1 MTIHFHSLMAF
12 IHVFLFV
19 YAIGGD
25 IAVHY
30 IGKYI
35 TRSELSL
42 EERLR
47 VRDLRFI
54 VDMSARSSLVL
65 LLAVGFT
72 LAQAYGSPVTGIW
85 LALLWLADL
94 AWLALVWLVYFNKGT
109 PKGARLQ
116 SLDMG
121 IRYFVIASMLAF
133 GSYCLITGELIASNW
148 LALKIVLFAA
158 ILGNGVWIRHIAA
171 RWQAAFDL
179 VLSGGD
185 DRIRGEKMI
194 LKINGTA
201 NRAAFLIWLLVVLMA
216 FLGEVKPF

>member
-1 MTIHFHSLMAF
+1 MAF

-25 IAVHY
+25 VAVHY

-42 EERLR
+42 EERIR

-54 VDMSARSSLVL
+54 VDMTARSSLVL

-72 LAQAYGSPVTGIW
+72 LAQLYGSPITGIW
-85 LALLWLADL
+85 LLLLWVADL
-94 AWLALVWLVYFNKGT
+94 AWLGLVWLVYFNKGT
-109 PKGARLQ
+109 AKGARLQ
-116 SLDMG
+116 RLDMG
-121 IRYFVIASMLAF
+121 IRYMVIGAMAAF
-133 GSYCLITGELIASNW
+133 GTYCLVTGEFIAHKW
-148 LALKIVLFAA
+148 LAMKIILFAA
-158 ILGNGVWIRHIAA
+158 ILLNGVWIRRIAM
-171 RWQAAFDL
+171 RWQGAFDL
-179 VLSGGD
+179 VLADGD
-185 DRIRGEKMI
+185 SRAQGEK
-194 LKINGTA
+194 LLVEINSMA

>member
-1 MTIHFHSLMAF
+1 MAF

-25 IAVHY
+25 VAVHY

-42 EERLR
+42 EERIR

-54 VDMSARSSLVL
+54 VDMTARSSLVL

-72 LAQAYGSPVTGIW
+72 LAQLYGSPITGIW
-85 LALLWLADL
+85 LLLLWVADL
-94 AWLALVWLVYFNKGT
+94 AWLGLVWLVYFNKGT
-109 PKGARLQ
+109 AKGARLQ
-116 SLDMG
+116 RLDMS
-121 IRYFVIASMLAF
+121 IRYMVIGAMAAF
-133 GSYCLITGELIASNW
+133 GTYCLVTGEFITHKW
-148 LALKIVLFAA
+148 LAVKIILFAA
-158 ILGNGVWIRHIAA
+158 ILLNGVWIRRIAI
-171 RWQAAFDL
+171 RWQGAFDL
-179 VLSGGD
+179 VLADGD
-185 DRIRGEKMI
+185 SRARGEKM
-194 LKINGTA
+194 LVEINGMA

>member
-1 MTIHFHSLMAF
+1 MTINFHLLMAF

-25 IAVHY
+25 VAVHY

-42 EERLR
+42 EERIR

-54 VDMSARSSLVL
+54 VDMTARSSLVL

-72 LAQAYGSPVTGIW
+72 LAQLYGSPITGIW
-85 LALLWLADL
+85 LLLLWVADL
-94 AWLALVWLVYFNKGT
+94 AWLGLVWLVYFNKGT
-109 PKGARLQ
+109 AKGARLQ
-116 SLDMG
+116 RLDMG
-121 IRYFVIASMLAF
+121 IRYMVIGAMAAF
-133 GSYCLITGELIASNW
+133 GTYCLVTGEFIAHKW
-148 LALKIVLFAA
+148 LAMKIILFAA
-158 ILGNGVWIRHIAA
+158 ILLNGVWIRRIAM
-171 RWQAAFDL
+171 RWQGAFDL
-179 VLSGGD
+179 VLADGD
-185 DRIRGEKMI
+185 SRAQGEK
-194 LKINGTA
+194 LLVEINSMA